1 MEIMEVI
8 GGFVDKVEGM
18 FGEGLDVGDD
28 RQALR

>member
-1 MEIMEVI
+1 MEIVDGI

-18 FGEGLDVGDD
+18 FGEGLDLGDD

>member
-1 MEIMEVI
+1 MEIMEAI

>member
-1 MEIMEVI
+1 MEAI

-18 FGEGLDVGDD
+18 FGEEGLDVGDD